1 VHVWGDSNFSLQN
14 HLRYVPAYDVIVA
27 INSISF
33 ITRKEFD
40 LVWKNIKNRTKKD
53 GLIILRLFGDKIDW
67 PNMKGMT
74 LLSKEEIPSMI
85 KGFEVIKFSEDFY
98 KKENITQHAY
108 NLILKK
114 LD

>member
-1 VHVWGDSNFSLQN
+1 MPEF
-14 HLRYVPAYDVIVA
+14 DVIVA

-33 ITRKEFD
+33 INRKEFD
-40 LVWKNIKNRTKKD
+40 LVWKNIKNHTKKD
-53 GLIILRLFGDKIDW
+53 GLIILRLFGNKIDW

-74 LLSKEEIPSMI
+74 LLSKEDISSMT
-85 KGFEVIKFSEDFY
+85 KGFKVIKFSEDFY
-98 KKENITQHAY
+98 KEKNITQHAY